1 MLTPGILPVR
11 QDLLTV
17 RELARLQGFP
27 DDFVFYQSL
36 AIQYQDVWTAL
47 PPIVTRLVGKTIL
60 QVIQGSLRAKAGD
73 RQENLRASKRPR
85 SESEV

>member
-1 MLTPGILPVR
+1 MLTPDSAVR

-36 AIQYQDVWTAL
+36 AVQYQDVWTAL
-47 PPIVTRLVGKTIL
+47 PPIITRLVGKTIL
-60 QVIQGSLRAKAGD
+60 QVIQGSLRAKAVD
-73 RQENLRASKRPR
+73 RQENVRASKRPR
-85 SESEV
+85 SEGEV